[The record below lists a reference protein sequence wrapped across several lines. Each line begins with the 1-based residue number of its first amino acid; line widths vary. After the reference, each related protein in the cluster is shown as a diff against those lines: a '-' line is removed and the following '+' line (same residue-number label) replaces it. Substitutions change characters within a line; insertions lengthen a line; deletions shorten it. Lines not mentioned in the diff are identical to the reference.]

1 MIDYDTDPTPAH
13 GIARPRE
20 RVRRFYDAG
29 DRPSGLA
36 TLLGLD
42 VVPAHQLDRTA
53 LVLDLLADASVD
65 RPTGAARL
73 PPAVRALLSCEEM
86 LAERLTPC

>member
-1 MIDYDTDPTPAH
+1 MT
-13 GIARPRE
+13 RPKASSGDRL
-20 RVRRFYDAG
+20 G
-29 DRPSGLA
+29 HLDRPSGLA
-36 TLLGLD
+36 TLIGLD

-73 PPAVRALLSCEEM
+73 PSAVRVVSA
-86 LAERLTPC
+86 

>member
-1 MIDYDTDPTPAH
+1 MT
-13 GIARPRE
+13 
-20 RVRRFYDAG
+20 RRFYDAD

-36 TLLGLD
+36 ALIGLD
-42 VVPAHQLDRTA
+42 AVPARQLDRTA

-73 PPAVRALLSCEEM
+73 PPAVQGGIRLTALLQ
-86 LAERLTPC
+86 